1 MSKTFVVVSVLALLL
16 PMSATAQPLAPVAV
30 DIRGFTAPG
39 YFVAAPLQQ
48 DTLVFTDEYGRALFH
63 TRVGLHTNVLTDG
76 QNYVTYFA
84 GSRRSRYYV
93 RRDAFLNPIDTF
105 FLQGAGVADIH
116 EGKVWSDTSMLIL
129 GVENVTMDLSNIV
142 PGGQAEATVLVNVI
156 QEQTFDGRVVF
167 DWRSIDHIPVTDA
180 VADIDLTQNY
190 IDYLH
195 INSVSRDLDG
205 HLLVSCR
212 HTDEVI
218 KLHHQTGAVI
228 WRLGGQSSKRNQ
240 FRFIDD
246 SSNGYVGFS
255 HQHTAFR
262 TSRGTLML
270 FDNGNLKPTP
280 QRTRVVEYELDELQR
295 TARRVWQ
302 FFPPTDVFVSSMG
315 NVQELPNGNLV
326 IGYGSETTNVLAHEI
341 NRERGIVAEL
351 RNPTAAPINPYRVM
365 KTTIGMTGVV
375 DTVSVSGQYIF
386 ADADSTTGLR
396 FDVTAVDRSVIL
408 AVERHH
414 VLPPQVDIHGDSPQH
429 LFPYRWSLRFLG
441 GDSAHRLLKGST
453 HLSMS
458 ILPAGIDPDDV
469 RWYCRDTVGKG
480 HFTLVQMTY
489 NNDSGTFRTDRI
501 LRGELIAGLRRLPE
515 PLALSP
521 LAQARVAPRAAIFS
535 ARVIPTVDSCE
546 LMIWPVDD
554 STQTKRYRTI
564 VMQDGVAFWV
574 VDDLSETATY
584 RWMVRSVSQRG
595 VSSSTTPRELTTGM
609 AVLPRPVPSSSA
621 SMNLPVGDV
630 TLQWTPGDPS
640 SKILLQFYQSR
651 RSDGLG
657 VQFAHG
663 SVDTI
668 DGTRLSRTIRV
679 TAPGSSW
686 FWRAL
691 AIDSNGNCSPW
702 SDSTGWCMSADIAQP
717 GVPLSPDFTQ
727 RDIHQTAILR
737 FSTSESYQEYTVHL
751 GRGAFDPVPRILPA
765 SGRGE
770 VLVSD
775 LDPATTYYWRV
786 VSKGSDADTG
796 ALAMFR
802 TTATSSIRYHRE
814 TPVIVHA
821 SGDVMF
827 HRGLDSPIQDV
838 LLFDLLGRSEQPKWF
853 EREGGC
859 QIELSSVIR
868 GWKAIR
874 IRLANGDIH
883 VTSLVVP

>member
-16 PMSATAQPLAPVAV
+16 SMSATAQPLAPVAV

-48 DTLVFTDEYGRALFH
+48 DTLVFTDDYGRALFH

-76 QNYVTYFA
+76 QKYVTHFA

-129 GVENVTMDLSNIV
+129 GVENVTMDLSETV
-142 PGGQAEATVLVNVI
+142 PGGKAEATVLVNII

-167 DWRSIDHIPVTDA
+167 EWRSTDHIPVTDA
-180 VADIDLTQNY
+180 TADIDLTQNY

-195 INSVSRDLDG
+195 INSVSRDVDA

-218 KLHHQTGAVI
+218 KIHHKTGAVI

-246 SSNGYVGFS
+246 STNEYIGFS

-270 FDNGNLKPTP
+270 FDNGNLKPEP
-280 QRTRVVEYELDELQR
+280 QRTRVVEYEIDELQKS
-295 TARRVWQ
+295 ARRVWQ
-302 FFPPTDVFVSSMG
+302 FMPPANIFVSSMG
-315 NVQELPNGNLV
+315 NVQELSNGNFI
-326 IGYGSETTNVLAHEI
+326 IGYGGETTDILAHEVS
-341 NRERGIVAEL
+341 RERGIVAEL
-351 RNPTAAPINPYRVM
+351 RNTTAAPINPYRVI
-365 KTTIGMTGVV
+365 KTMIGMTGVV
-375 DTVSVSGQYIF
+375 DTVSATGQYVF

-396 FDVTAVDRSVIL
+396 IDVTAFDRPVVL

-414 VLPPQVDIHGDSPQH
+414 ILPPQLDIHGDSPQH

-441 GDSAHRLLKGST
+441 GDSAHRLLEGST

-458 ILPAGIDPDDV
+458 ILPAGIDPNDV
-469 RWYCRDTVGKG
+469 RWYGRDTVGKG
-480 HFTLVQMTY
+480 QFTLVQMTY
-489 NNDSGTFRTDRI
+489 NNDSGTFRADRI
-501 LRGELIAGLRRLPE
+501 LRGELIAGLQRLPE

-535 ARVIPTVDSCE
+535 ARVVPTVDSCE
-546 LMIWPVDD
+546 LMIWPDDD
-554 STQTKRYRTI
+554 STRMKRYRAM
-564 VMQDGVAFWV
+564 VMHDGAAFWV
-574 VDDLSETATY
+574 LDDLAEAATY
-584 RWMVRSVSQRG
+584 RWMVRSVGQRG
-595 VSSSTTPRELTTGM
+595 VSSSTTPRVLTTGM
-609 AVLPRPVPSSSA
+609 AVLPRPVPFSSA

-630 TLQWTPGDPS
+630 TVQWTQGSPFD
-640 SKILLQFYQSR
+640 KILLQFYQSR
-651 RSDGLG
+651 VSDGLG
-657 VQFAHG
+657 LRFAHG

-668 DGTRLSRTIRV
+668 DGARLSRTIRV
-679 TAPGSSW
+679 TTPGSSW

-691 AIDSNGNCSPW
+691 AIDTNGNCSLW
-702 SDSTGWCMSADIAQP
+702 SDSTGWCMSADAALP
-717 GVPLSPDFTQ
+717 GVPLSPEFTQ
-727 RDIHQTAILR
+727 RDIQQTAFLR
-737 FSTSESYQEYTVHL
+737 FSTSESYQEYTVLL
-751 GRGAFDPVPRILPA
+751 GSGAFDPAPRILPA
-765 SGRGE
+765 SGPGE
-770 VLVSD
+770 VLAED
-775 LDPATTYYWRV
+775 LEPATTYYWRV

-796 ALAMFR
+796 ALATFR
-802 TTATSSIRYHRE
+802 TSATSSIRYHRE
-814 TPVIVHA
+814 PHVIAHA
-821 SGDVMF
+821 SGDVVF
-827 HRGLDSPIQDV
+827 HGGLDSPIQEV
-838 LLFDLLGRSEQPKWF
+838 LLFDLLGRSEQAQWF
-853 EREGGC
+853 EREDGC
-859 QIELSSVIR
+859 QIQLSSVIR
-868 GWKAIR
+868 GWQGIR